1 MNKKTIIFISV
12 VRIILQITK
21 NIPDNRFLP
30 TLNRILLLRITI
42 ARRYDVVYNWSIDLE
57 IKCYP
62 ENE

>member
-1 MNKKTIIFISV
+1 MKTI
-12 VRIILQITK
+12 L
-21 NIPDNRFLP
+21 DNRFLS

-42 ARRYDVVYNWSIDLE
+42 ARRYDVVYKLLIDMD

>member
-42 ARRYDVVYNWSIDLE
+42 ARRYDVVYNWSIAME

>member
-1 MNKKTIIFISV
+1 MKT
-12 VRIILQITK
+12 
-21 NIPDNRFLP
+21 IPDNRFLP

-42 ARRYDVVYNWSIDLE
+42 ARRYDVVYNWSIDIK

>member
-1 MNKKTIIFISV
+1 MKT
-12 VRIILQITK
+12 
-21 NIPDNRFLP
+21 IPDNRFLP

-42 ARRYDVVYNWSIDLE
+42 ARRNDVVYKLSIDME